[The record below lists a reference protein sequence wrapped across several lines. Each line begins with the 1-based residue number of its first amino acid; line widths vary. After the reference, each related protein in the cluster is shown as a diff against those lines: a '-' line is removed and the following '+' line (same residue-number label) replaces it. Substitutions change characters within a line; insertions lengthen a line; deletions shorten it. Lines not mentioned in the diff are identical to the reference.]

1 MNNEYH
7 MKKMI
12 LGVIC
17 AVMSASM
24 WAQAIRDGEMA
35 VVYYMP
41 QTQLEIDIEYEAVI
55 LHRGIYADFAKQY
68 LGTTEVV
75 NDDDIWYR
83 ITAIR
88 PHIKTV
94 ADYSRMYKV
103 SNEPLLTLTRQGTL
117 LGYNIESTDRCA
129 DRRQST
135 DRCADR
141 VRNNDD
147 KAQKSDVSVLPLLEE
162 HIVGKTLEQQ
172 AQGAAKLIYRI
183 RENRIYLI
191 GGEVDKTPSD
201 GKAMELALNK
211 MDQLEQQLVE
221 LFVGHIDVVKH
232 KKTISYTPVKSEE
245 VDLAFFSEQSGFTS
259 AGNGDPIKLS
269 LTARRQTKGYAVTE
283 SKKAP
288 VPSQIY
294 YNLPGSAVYKISYLN
309 EISAEG
315 DIQVAQFGVAVPL
328 AQDLF
333 NSKQG
338 QPKIRFNK
346 QTGNIESVER

>member
-1 MNNEYH
+1 

-12 LGVIC
+12 LGVLC
-17 AVMSASM
+17 AVMSMSL

-35 VVYYMP
+35 IVYYMP

-88 PHIKTV
+88 PRIRTV

-103 SNEPLLTLTRQGTL
+103 SNEPLLTLTRKGTL
-117 LGYNIESTDRCA
+117 LGYNIEQSAVRSQKPDGPRPTRPQAQPA
-129 DRRQST
+129 DNE
-135 DRCADR
+135 
-141 VRNNDD
+141 VR
-147 KAQKSDVSVLPLLEE
+147 VLPLLEE

-172 AQGAAKLIYRI
+172 AHGAAKLIYRI
-183 RENRIYLI
+183 RENRLYLI

-201 GKAMELALNK
+201 GKAMELALDK
-211 MDQLEQQLVE
+211 MDQLEQELVE
-221 LFVGHIDVVKH
+221 LFIGRIEVVKH
-232 KKTISYTPVKSEE
+232 KKTITYTPVKSEE
-245 VDLAFFSEQSGFTS
+245 VDIAYFSEQSGFTT
-259 AGNGDPIKLS
+259 AGNGDPIRLS
-269 LTARRQTKGYAVTE
+269 LTARRQTKGYANTE

-315 DIQVAQFGVAVPL
+315 DIQVAQFGVSVPL

-338 QPKIRFNK
+338 QPHIRFNT
-346 QTGNIESVER
+346 QTGNIEQIER

>member
-1 MNNEYH
+1 
-7 MKKMI
+7 MI

-17 AVMSASM
+17 AVMSMSM

-35 VVYYMP
+35 IVYYMP

-88 PHIKTV
+88 PRIKTV

-103 SNEPLLTLTRQGTL
+103 SNEPLLTLTRKGTV
-117 LGYNIESTDRCA
+117 LGYNLERSDV
-129 DRRQST
+129 S
-135 DRCADR
+135 
-141 VRNNDD
+141 N
-147 KAQKSDVSVLPLLEE
+147 QKSDAQRPPRPEAKPADTKVNVLPLFEE

-172 AQGAAKLIYRI
+172 AHGAAKLIYRI
-183 RENRIYLI
+183 RENRLYLI
-191 GGEVDKTPSD
+191 GGEVDKAPSD

-221 LFVGHIDVVKH
+221 LFIGRIEVVKH

-245 VDLAFFSEQSGFTS
+245 VDIAYFSEQSGFTTS
-259 AGNGDPIKLS
+259 GNGDPIKLS
-269 LTARRQTKGYAVTE
+269 LTARRQTKGYANTE

-338 QPKIRFNK
+338 KMKIRFNP
-346 QTGNIESVER
+346 QTGNIESIER

>member
-1 MNNEYH
+1 

-12 LGVIC
+12 LGVLC
-17 AVMSASM
+17 AVMSMSL

-35 VVYYMP
+35 IVYYMP
-41 QTQLEIDIEYEAVI
+41 QTQLEIEVEYEAVI
-55 LHRGIYADFAKQY
+55 LHRGIYAEYAKQY

-88 PHIKTV
+88 PRIRTV

-103 SNEPLLTLTRQGTL
+103 SNEPLLTLTRKGTL
-117 LGYNIESTDRCA
+117 LGYNIEQSAVRSQKPDGPRPIRPQAQPA
-129 DRRQST
+129 DNE
-135 DRCADR
+135 
-141 VRNNDD
+141 VR
-147 KAQKSDVSVLPLLEE
+147 VLPLLEE

-172 AQGAAKLIYRI
+172 AHGAAKLIYRI
-183 RENRIYLI
+183 RENRLYLI

-211 MDQLEQQLVE
+211 MDQLEQELVE
-221 LFVGHIDVVKH
+221 LFIGRIEVVKH
-232 KKTISYTPVKSEE
+232 KKTITYTPVKSEE
-245 VDLAFFSEQSGFTS
+245 VDIAYFSEQSGFTT
-259 AGNGDPIKLS
+259 AGNGDPIRLS
-269 LTARRQTKGYAVTE
+269 LTARRQTKGYANTE

-315 DIQVAQFGVAVPL
+315 DIQVAQFGVSVPL

-338 QPKIRFNK
+338 QPHIRFNT
-346 QTGNIESVER
+346 QTGNIEQIER

>member
-1 MNNEYH
+1 

-12 LGVIC
+12 LGVLC
-17 AVMSASM
+17 AVMSMSL

-35 VVYYMP
+35 IVYYMP
-41 QTQLEIDIEYEAVI
+41 QTQLEIEVEYEAVI
-55 LHRGIYADFAKQY
+55 LHRGIYAEYAKQY

-75 NDDDIWYR
+75 NDDDTWYR

-88 PHIKTV
+88 PRIRTV

-103 SNEPLLTLTRQGTL
+103 SNEPLLTLTRKGTL
-117 LGYNIESTDRCA
+117 LGYNIEQSAVRSQKPDGPRPTQPQAQPA
-129 DRRQST
+129 DNE
-135 DRCADR
+135 
-141 VRNNDD
+141 VR
-147 KAQKSDVSVLPLLEE
+147 VLPLLEE

-172 AQGAAKLIYRI
+172 AHGAAKLIYRI
-183 RENRIYLI
+183 RENRLYLI

-201 GKAMELALNK
+201 GKAMELALDK
-211 MDQLEQQLVE
+211 MDQLEQELVE
-221 LFVGHIDVVKH
+221 LFIGRIEVVKH
-232 KKTISYTPVKSEE
+232 KKTITYTPVKSEE
-245 VDLAFFSEQSGFTS
+245 VDIAYFSEQSGFTT
-259 AGNGDPIKLS
+259 AGNGDPIRLS
-269 LTARRQTKGYAVTE
+269 LTARRQTKGYANTE

-315 DIQVAQFGVAVPL
+315 DIQVAQFGVSVPL

-338 QPKIRFNK
+338 QPHIRFNT
-346 QTGNIESVER
+346 QTGNIEQIER

>member
-1 MNNEYH
+1 
-7 MKKMI
+7 MKKKVI
-12 LGVIC
+12 LGVLC
-17 AVMSASM
+17 AVMSVCM
-24 WAQAIRDGEMA
+24 FAQTIRDGEMA
-35 VVYYMP
+35 IVYYMP
-41 QTQLEIDIEYEAVI
+41 QTQLDIDIEYEAVI
-55 LHRGIYADFAKQY
+55 LHRGIYAEYAKQY

-88 PHIKTV
+88 PRIRTV

-103 SNEPLLTLTRQGTL
+103 SNEPLLTLTRKGTL
-117 LGYNIESTDRCA
+117 LGYNIEQSAVSSQKPDGLRPTQPQAQPA
-129 DRRQST
+129 DNE
-135 DRCADR
+135 
-141 VRNNDD
+141 VR
-147 KAQKSDVSVLPLLEE
+147 VLPLLEE

-172 AQGAAKLIYRI
+172 AHGAAKLIYRI
-183 RENRIYLI
+183 RENRLYLI

-201 GKAMELALNK
+201 GKAMELALEK
-211 MDQLEQQLVE
+211 MDKLEQQLVE
-221 LFVGHIDVVKH
+221 LFIGRIEVVKH
-232 KKTISYTPVKSEE
+232 KKTFSYTPVKSEE
-245 VDLAFFSEQSGFTS
+245 VDLAYFSEQSGFTT
-259 AGNGDPIKLS
+259 AGNGDPIRLS
-269 LTARRQTKGYAVTE
+269 LTARRQTKGYANTE

-294 YNLPGSAVYKISYLN
+294 YNLPGSATYKISYLN

-338 QPKIRFNK
+338 LPRIRFNT
-346 QTGNIESVER
+346 QTGNIEQIER

>member
-1 MNNEYH
+1 

-12 LGVIC
+12 LGVLC
-17 AVMSASM
+17 AVMSMSL

-35 VVYYMP
+35 IVYYMP
-41 QTQLEIDIEYEAVI
+41 QTQLEIEVEYEAVI
-55 LHRGIYADFAKQY
+55 LHRGIYAEYAKQY

-88 PHIKTV
+88 PRIRTV

-103 SNEPLLTLTRQGTL
+103 SNEPLLTLTRKGTL
-117 LGYNIESTDRCA
+117 LGYNIEQSAVRSQKPDGPRPTRPQAQPA
-129 DRRQST
+129 DNE
-135 DRCADR
+135 
-141 VRNNDD
+141 VR
-147 KAQKSDVSVLPLLEE
+147 VLPLLEE

-172 AQGAAKLIYRI
+172 AHGAAKLIYRI
-183 RENRIYLI
+183 RENRLYLI

-201 GKAMELALNK
+201 GKAMELALDK
-211 MDQLEQQLVE
+211 MDQLEQELVE
-221 LFVGHIDVVKH
+221 LFIGRIEVVKH
-232 KKTISYTPVKSEE
+232 KKTITYTPVKSEE
-245 VDLAFFSEQSGFTS
+245 VDIAYFSEQSGFTT
-259 AGNGDPIKLS
+259 AGNGDPIRLS
-269 LTARRQTKGYAVTE
+269 LTARRQTKGYANTE

-315 DIQVAQFGVAVPL
+315 DIQVAQFGVSVPL

-338 QPKIRFNK
+338 QPHIRFNT
-346 QTGNIESVER
+346 QTGNIEQIER

>member
-1 MNNEYH
+1 
-7 MKKMI
+7 MI

-17 AVMSASM
+17 AVMSVSM

-35 VVYYMP
+35 IVYYMP

-88 PHIKTV
+88 PRIKTV

-103 SNEPLLTLTRQGTL
+103 SNEPLLTLTRKGTL
-117 LGYNIESTDRCA
+117 LGYNLERSDV
-129 DRRQST
+129 SH
-135 DRCADR
+135 
-141 VRNNDD
+141 
-147 KAQKSDVSVLPLLEE
+147 QKSDAQRPPRPEAKPADTKVNVLPLFEE

-172 AQGAAKLIYRI
+172 AHGAAKLIYRI
-183 RENRIYLI
+183 RENRLYLI
-191 GGEVDKTPSD
+191 GGEVDKAPSD

-221 LFVGHIDVVKH
+221 LFIGRIEVVKH

-245 VDLAFFSEQSGFTS
+245 VDIAYFSEQSGFTTS
-259 AGNGDPIKLS
+259 GNGDPIKLS
-269 LTARRQTKGYAVTE
+269 LTARRQTKGYANTE

-338 QPKIRFNK
+338 ELKIRFNP
-346 QTGNIESVER
+346 QTGNIESIER

>member
-1 MNNEYH
+1 
-7 MKKMI
+7 MKKKVI
-12 LGVIC
+12 LGVLC
-17 AVMSASM
+17 AVMSVCM
-24 WAQAIRDGEMA
+24 FAQTIRDGEMA
-35 VVYYMP
+35 IVYYMP
-41 QTQLEIDIEYEAVI
+41 QTQLDIDIEYEAVI

-88 PHIKTV
+88 PRIRTV

-103 SNEPLLTLTRQGTL
+103 SNEPLLTLTRKGTL
-117 LGYNIESTDRCA
+117 LGYNIEKAEVSNQKQESRNQHSCA
-129 DRRQST
+129 SDQSGKFSGQK
-135 DRCADR
+135 DE
-141 VRNNDD
+141 VR
-147 KAQKSDVSVLPLLEE
+147 VLPLLEE

-172 AQGAAKLIYRI
+172 AHGAAKLIYRI
-183 RENRIYLI
+183 RENRLYLI

-201 GKAMELALNK
+201 GKAMELALEK
-211 MDQLEQQLVE
+211 MDKLEQQLVE
-221 LFVGHIDVVKH
+221 LFIGRIEVVKH
-232 KKTISYTPVKSEE
+232 KKTFSYTPVKSEE
-245 VDLAFFSEQSGFTS
+245 VDLAYFSEQSGFTT
-259 AGNGDPIKLS
+259 AGNGDPIRLS
-269 LTARRQTKGYAVTE
+269 LTARRQTKGYANTE

-294 YNLPGSAVYKISYLN
+294 YNLPGSATYKISYLN

-338 QPKIRFNK
+338 LPHIRFNT
-346 QTGNIESVER
+346 QTGNIEQIER

>member
-1 MNNEYH
+1 
-7 MKKMI
+7 MI

-17 AVMSASM
+17 AVMSMSM

-35 VVYYMP
+35 IVYYMP

-88 PHIKTV
+88 PRIKTV

-103 SNEPLLTLTRQGTL
+103 SNEPLLTLTRKGTL
-117 LGYNIESTDRCA
+117 LGYNLERSDV
-129 DRRQST
+129 SH
-135 DRCADR
+135 
-141 VRNNDD
+141 
-147 KAQKSDVSVLPLLEE
+147 QKSDAQRPPRPEAKPADTKVNVLPLFEE

-172 AQGAAKLIYRI
+172 AHGAAKLIYRI
-183 RENRIYLI
+183 RENRLYLI
-191 GGEVDKTPSD
+191 GGEVDKAPSD

-221 LFVGHIDVVKH
+221 LFIGRIEVVKH

-245 VDLAFFSEQSGFTS
+245 VDIAYFSEQSGFTTS
-259 AGNGDPIKLS
+259 GNGDPIKLS
-269 LTARRQTKGYAVTE
+269 LTARRQTKGYANTE

-338 QPKIRFNK
+338 KMKIRFNP
-346 QTGNIESVER
+346 QTGNIESIER

>member
-1 MNNEYH
+1 
-7 MKKMI
+7 MI

-17 AVMSASM
+17 AVMSMSM

-35 VVYYMP
+35 IVYYMP

-88 PHIKTV
+88 PRIKTV

-103 SNEPLLTLTRQGTL
+103 SNEPLLTLTRKGTL
-117 LGYNIESTDRCA
+117 LGYNLERSDV
-129 DRRQST
+129 SH
-135 DRCADR
+135 
-141 VRNNDD
+141 
-147 KAQKSDVSVLPLLEE
+147 QKSDAQRPPRPEAKPADTKVNVLPLFEE

-172 AQGAAKLIYRI
+172 AHGAAKLIYRI
-183 RENRIYLI
+183 RENRLYLI
-191 GGEVDKTPSD
+191 GGEVDKAPSD

-221 LFVGHIDVVKH
+221 LFIGRIEVVKH

-245 VDLAFFSEQSGFTS
+245 VDIAYFSEQGGFTTS
-259 AGNGDPIKLS
+259 GNGDPIKLS
-269 LTARRQTKGYAVTE
+269 LTARRQTKGYAITE
-283 SKKAP
+283 SKKTP

-338 QPKIRFNK
+338 ELKIRFNP
-346 QTGNIESVER
+346 QTGNIESIER

>member
-1 MNNEYH
+1 

-12 LGVIC
+12 LGVLC
-17 AVMSASM
+17 AVMSMSL

-35 VVYYMP
+35 IVYYMP
-41 QTQLEIDIEYEAVI
+41 QTQLEIEVEYEAVI
-55 LHRGIYADFAKQY
+55 LHRGIYAEYAKQY

-75 NDDDIWYR
+75 NDDDTWYR

-88 PHIKTV
+88 PRIRTV

-103 SNEPLLTLTRQGTL
+103 SNEPLLTLTRKGTL
-117 LGYNIESTDRCA
+117 LGYNIEQSAVRSQKPDGPRSTKPQAQPA
-129 DRRQST
+129 DNE
-135 DRCADR
+135 
-141 VRNNDD
+141 VR
-147 KAQKSDVSVLPLLEE
+147 VLPLLEE

-172 AQGAAKLIYRI
+172 AHGAAKLIYRI
-183 RENRIYLI
+183 RENRLYLI

-201 GKAMELALNK
+201 GKAMELALDK
-211 MDQLEQQLVE
+211 MDQLEQELVE
-221 LFVGHIDVVKH
+221 LFIGRIEVVKH
-232 KKTISYTPVKSEE
+232 KKTITYTPVKSEE
-245 VDLAFFSEQSGFTS
+245 VDIAYFSEQSGFTT
-259 AGNGDPIKLS
+259 AGNGDPIRLS
-269 LTARRQTKGYAVTE
+269 LTARRQTKGYANTE

-315 DIQVAQFGVAVPL
+315 DIQVAQFGVSVPL

-338 QPKIRFNK
+338 QPHIRFNT
-346 QTGNIESVER
+346 QTGNIEQIER